1 MYEGATLK
9 DAMQDLRQDSL
20 FWTREV
26 YERCQTRGNSQ
37 TPIKGKSKGQK
48 GTTWTTRQING
59 QKDRPRLGP
68 LQPKARASPRR
79 KTKASR
85 SQHGLRPGQLLHP
98 MESRSAVTFTS
109 RRPAKATV
117 AVLTPSHEGWMG
129 LQRTP
134 GAGD

>member
-1 MYEGATLK
+1 MR
-9 DAMQDLRQDSL
+9 DLRQDSL
-20 FWTREV
+20 FWTMEV
-26 YERCQTRGNSQ
+26 YERRQTRGNSQ

-68 LQPKARASPRR
+68 LQPKASPRR

-85 SQHGLRPGQLLHP
+85 SQLGLPPEQLLHQ
-98 MESRSAVTFTS
+98 MESLSAVTFTS